1 MKNLKKFKSK
11 ETENLKKKTSKG
23 SPKKKKAK
31 LSYES
36 HEKPKNKKHF
46 YNELFEEE

>member
-11 ETENLKKKTSKG
+11 ESENLKKTVSKG
-23 SPKKKKAK
+23 SPKKKKVK

-36 HEKPKNKKHF
+36 QEKPKYKKQF
-46 YNELFEEE
+46 YNELYEEE